1 MKSSCPI
8 LHPNQQE
15 NQLWIIVDEDP
26 SHTNHWSWS
35 FWETCA
41 TWELVMEDEL
51 YGIIGGDSV
60 EVLTYHC
67 NTYMNVIVT
76 FGFS

>member
-1 MKSSCPI
+1 MKI
-8 LHPNQQE
+8 RHIQ
-15 NQLWIIVDEDP
+15 ITGRG
-26 SHTNHWSWS
+26 H

-60 EVLTYHC
+60 EVFTYPG

>member
-1 MKSSCPI
+1 MKI
-8 LHPNQQE
+8 RHIQ
-15 NQLWIIVDEDP
+15 ITG
-26 SHTNHWSWS
+26 HGH

-60 EVLTYHC
+60 EVFTYPC
-67 NTYMNVIVT
+67 TTYMNVL
-76 FGFS
+76 

>member
-1 MKSSCPI
+1 MKI
-8 LHPNQQE
+8 RHIQ
-15 NQLWIIVDEDP
+15 ITG
-26 SHTNHWSWS
+26 HGH

-41 TWELVMEDEL
+41 IWELVMEDEL

-60 EVLTYHC
+60 EVFTYPC
-67 NTYMNVIVT
+67 NTYMNVNVT

>member
-1 MKSSCPI
+1 MNYRRWRIRHIQITGHGHS
-8 LHPNQQE
+8 
-15 NQLWIIVDEDP
+15 
-26 SHTNHWSWS
+26 
-35 FWETCA
+35 WETCA